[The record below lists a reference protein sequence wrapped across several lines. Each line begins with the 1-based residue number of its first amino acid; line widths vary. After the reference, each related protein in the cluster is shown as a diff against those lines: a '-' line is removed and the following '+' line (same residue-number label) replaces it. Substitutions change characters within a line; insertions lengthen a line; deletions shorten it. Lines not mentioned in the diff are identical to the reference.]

1 MLRKD
6 LIQEATGLFFPDGRN
21 ILGPLTDF
29 ELDLKN
35 YQEVT
40 LDDVMTVG
48 QLYTDTKLALLR
60 FYLTTKKKKKESPH
74 SHSSGLAPSLERQES
89 SQNQSSTSPV
99 SVATATSAIFET
111 VNTEM
116 IFLGS
121 TTSDDNF
128 EFSLYNTEGG
138 SEDVLESSNIVFI
151 GDFSENEPQNLD
163 DTLRVSPQTMSSSE
177 RVRRILVVH
186 RGQILPELMA
196 HFCDDGIQEVDI
208 KIQLVLP
215 DGTPEM
221 AYDDGGVVRDC
232 LSEFWNE
239 FYDQCTM
246 GNAFKVP
253 FLRHDFGQ
261 QQWESVGR
269 IIAFG
274 WAREK
279 YLPVKIAPVILEQAV
294 FGYVKS
300 DVVENFLKYMP
311 ESERTVFES
320 WRSDFNSVDQEELIE
335 ILDNHSCRRMPTAS
349 NANEI
354 LQELAHKTLVQEPA
368 YIIEQWA
375 KILSTTRHSLQDFTT
390 VYETLQPTVRKVVK
404 SLTFPDTMNVH
415 QKDIQ
420 KYLTTYL
427 RNADTQ
433 HLCLFLRFCTGS
445 DLFLGKNIIINFT
458 QIEGFQRRPVAHT
471 CGCVLELSVH
481 YDNYPDFSSEMNKV
495 LESNVWVMDII

>member
-1 MLRKD
+1 M
-6 LIQEATGLFFPDGRN
+6 
-21 ILGPLTDF
+21 
-29 ELDLKN
+29 
-35 YQEVT
+35 
-40 LDDVMTVG
+40 
-48 QLYTDTKLALLR
+48 
-60 FYLTTKKKKKESPH
+60 
-74 SHSSGLAPSLERQES
+74 
-89 SQNQSSTSPV
+89 
-99 SVATATSAIFET
+99 
-111 VNTEM
+111 
-116 IFLGS
+116 
-121 TTSDDNF
+121 
-128 EFSLYNTEGG
+128 
-138 SEDVLESSNIVFI
+138 
-151 GDFSENEPQNLD
+151 
-163 DTLRVSPQTMSSSE
+163 
-177 RVRRILVVH
+177 
-186 RGQILPELMA
+186 
-196 HFCDDGIQEVDI
+196 
-208 KIQLVLP
+208 
-215 DGTPEM
+215 
-221 AYDDGGVVRDC
+221 
-232 LSEFWNE
+232 
-239 FYDQCTM
+239 
-246 GNAFKVP
+246 
-253 FLRHDFGQ
+253 
-261 QQWESVGR
+261 
-269 IIAFG
+269 
-274 WAREK
+274 
-279 YLPVKIAPVILEQAV
+279 
-294 FGYVKS
+294 
-300 DVVENFLKYMP
+300 ENFLKYMP

-481 YDNYPDFSSEMNKV
+481 YDNYPDLSSEMNKV
-495 LESNVWVMDII
+495 LESNVWVMEYVCVYDIHTQF